1 MNNKTHHNTTM
12 CQKAKSISIVKGVLS
27 SGRFYIHEEAIPA
40 MLEKQVKSLRMMKL
54 SRLRLMVDGINS
66 TETSGLSANSKVCK
80 SLSGKAGPVDEFRK
94 EKS

>member
-40 MLEKQVKSLRMMKL
+40 MLEKQVKSLHRWYDETLK
-54 SRLRLMVDGINS
+54 VEIDG
-66 TETSGLSANSKVCK
+66 
-80 SLSGKAGPVDEFRK
+80 
-94 EKS
+94 